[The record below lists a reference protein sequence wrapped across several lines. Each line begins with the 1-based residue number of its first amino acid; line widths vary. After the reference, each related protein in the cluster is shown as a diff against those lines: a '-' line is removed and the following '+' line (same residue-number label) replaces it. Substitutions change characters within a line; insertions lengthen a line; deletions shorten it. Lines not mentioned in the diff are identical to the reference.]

1 MHGLTC
7 MDIIQFFLHWTGTC
21 WSSSWVGGLELIHHA
36 CMAKNGKFVNLNPI
50 ALGREGRVR
59 KGCDE
64 ESRGGGSPS
73 FMQFIH
79 PCMICHL
86 NTYSMIHTYMH
97 SFEAAASASSEP
109 HGGPSEARC

>member
-1 MHGLTC
+1 M
-7 MDIIQFFLHWTGTC
+7 
-21 WSSSWVGGLELIHHA
+21 GGLELIHHA

-73 FMQFIH
+73 FM
-79 PCMICHL
+79 HL